1 MIQYIHKYIVSHKKY
16 CIVLYFIIMLV
27 VFTENRNWV
36 LTLVVGTC
44 SCLKIVLFVYSDFD
58 FEWLGF
64 SFFLSSA
71 DVGMQMFNAFFES
84 IDKSSR
90 NGKRFFA
97 SYLLWSNIL
106 SKRILGSYYLPA
118 PIWYFQNSIEWKQR
132 SLIKQTRIP
141 ILGKLRYIW
150 LILSSYF

>member
-1 MIQYIHKYIVSHKKY
+1 
-16 CIVLYFIIMLV
+16 MLV
-27 VFTENRNWV
+27 VFIKNRNGV
-36 LTLVVGTC
+36 LTLVLGTC
-44 SCLKIVLFVYSDFD
+44 SCLKIVLVCLLRLRL
-58 FEWLGF
+58 WLWMIGILI
-64 SFFLSSA
+64 FLSSA

-90 NGKRFFA
+90 NGKRFFV

-106 SKRILGSYYLPA
+106 SKRILESHYLPA

-150 LILSSYF
+150 LILCSYF

>member
-1 MIQYIHKYIVSHKKY
+1 
-16 CIVLYFIIMLV
+16 MLV
-27 VFTENRNWV
+27 VFIKNRNGV
-36 LTLVVGTC
+36 LTLVLGTC
-44 SCLKIVLFVYSDFD
+44 SCLKIVLFVYSDSDFD

-90 NGKRFFA
+90 NGKRFFV

-106 SKRILGSYYLPA
+106 SKRILESHYLPA

-150 LILSSYF
+150 LILCSYF